1 MTSKGQITVPIAV
14 RDDLGLEAGVRVRFI
29 KRADGAYELRPASSP
44 SDSLKGFFGAWVGPA
59 LTVDQMN
66 DGIAEAAA
74 EANR

>member
-14 RDDLGLEAGVRVRFI
+14 RDDLGLQAGVRVRFV
-29 KRADGAYELRPASSP
+29 KRTDGAYELRPASLP
-44 SDSLKGFFGAWVGPA
+44 SASLKGFFGKWDDPA

-66 DGIAEAAA
+66 EGIANAAA

>member
-14 RDDLGLEAGVRVRFI
+14 RNDLGLQAGVRVRFV

-44 SDSLKGFFGAWVGPA
+44 SASLKGFFGRWDGPT

-66 DGIAEAAA
+66 EGIAEAAA